1 MSQSTLKPINILGT
15 QSKNT
20 TPFAMTPTIS
30 GQMSTKNPMTSVP
43 SGFPDNLKPQATA
56 TSSEANLMAERFQN
70 ESRIKQPDLTA
81 LRRFTVDQIFA
92 MDDSVA
98 ENLYF
103 NGEVGED
110 VDKHKENVEK
120 ALFFVSGSQ
129 KQLDKNTG
137 TYPVE
142 SSHYED
148 GVYINNLATL

>member
-1 MSQSTLKPINILGT
+1 
-15 QSKNT
+15 
-20 TPFAMTPTIS
+20 
-30 GQMSTKNPMTSVP
+30 
-43 SGFPDNLKPQATA
+43 
-56 TSSEANLMAERFQN
+56 
-70 ESRIKQPDLTA
+70 
-81 LRRFTVDQIFA
+81 

-148 GVYINNLATL
+148 GVYINNLATLKRSNFFGFSAEKNRYKTLLSRNSVMLAVPTDEPVNAKKE